1 MTNETL
7 ESIVVPGTIAGFPAL
22 RTRGRRGDRP
32 TLLFL
37 HGAFNTHEPF
47 APWVERLGAAG
58 WDAVAASR
66 RGRLGVGPA
75 RAKGLGIADYVDDT
89 LRVIEA
95 LGEAPI
101 VIGHSVGGLIAQKVA
116 EAGACR
122 GAVLLAPAPPAMLTA
137 QAVALPAYLAMM
149 PKILAGAP
157 VLPACSACERIALNR
172 VPEAERKGIH
182 ESLVHESGK
191 VYREMIFGTIK
202 VDAAKVRVP
211 MLVVAGA
218 ADRIVSLALCRA
230 TAARYGAELKTYDD
244 HAHWLVGEP
253 GWTAI
258 ADDVAAWLGRSFAIS
273 GSGDRGSQ
281 RDKTA
286 RAG

>member
-182 ESLVHESGK
+182 ESLV
-191 VYREMIFGTIK
+191 
-202 VDAAKVRVP
+202 RVP